1 LKSIEILK
9 NIIKDQR
16 GYGVSELLVII
27 ALVTVIAAGILN
39 TIVPAITDA
48 NVKMEDSITKIGGS
62 GT

>member
-1 LKSIEILK
+1 MKSIEILK